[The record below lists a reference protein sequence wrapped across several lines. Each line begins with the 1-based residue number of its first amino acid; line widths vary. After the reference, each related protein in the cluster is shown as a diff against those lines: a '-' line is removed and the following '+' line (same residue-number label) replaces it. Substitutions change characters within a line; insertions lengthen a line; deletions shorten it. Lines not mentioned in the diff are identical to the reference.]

1 MGILN
6 EVMHSG
12 ILNRNP
18 YFFFFE
24 LFGLGKFY
32 IDNKNLAIL
41 LFPIDG

>member
-6 EVMHSG
+6 EFMHSR

-18 YFFFFE
+18 YFFLE
-24 LFGLGKFY
+24 LFGLGEFH
-32 IDNKNLAIL
+32 IDNENLAIL